1 MSSAVQNLVNGF
13 GTAVNPQLTKS
24 YASEYKKGL
33 HKLMFSSSRISFFL
47 LLLIALPVM
56 IEISY
61 FLHLRRSGAIRIR
74 RKDAIRIRRRAART
88 SVRPTCLTRPTHASS
103 RPACKSRPHDRTR
116 PVKNTCTQPVQE
128 HLFAQSDL
136 L

>member
-1 MSSAVQNLVNGF
+1 MENFRTRIVKITKNPAKSQKNG
-13 GTAVNPQLTKS
+13 
-24 YASEYKKGL
+24 
-33 HKLMFSSSRISFFL
+33 RISDFL
-47 LLLIALPVM
+47 QY
-56 IEISY
+56 ISY

-128 HLFAQSDL
+128 HLFAQSGL